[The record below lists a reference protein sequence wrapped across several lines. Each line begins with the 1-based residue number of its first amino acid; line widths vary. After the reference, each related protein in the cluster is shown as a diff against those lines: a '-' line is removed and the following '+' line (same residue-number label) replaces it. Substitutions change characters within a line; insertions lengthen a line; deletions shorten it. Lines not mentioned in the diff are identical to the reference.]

1 MVNLFVPNLPDS
13 IFLNNIKRMPF
24 IVFLIFLTAT
34 FPTQMA
40 FAAVTE
46 GCGLFDVNL
55 ECDLSGWMKL
65 FLGDIAIAA
74 GLALLLHFLAHRTQ
88 NKLEKIMETE
98 ENLRNRR
105 KDYAVMQL
113 KSLFNSVLYTLGSIN
128 KQIIHFNTEY
138 RTQTNE
144 DRKIWMRGILLSEI
158 RAEEAKMGRILLSAR
173 NTLIAS
179 NDVLNPE
186 INQQISGTITFLVE
200 ISKHEHEDGT
210 LDFPKYDICKS
221 KIKFLS
227 EIFLSYSFG
236 THSFA
241 NIEKHSQDFPK
252 DSANSSQSTRTK
264 LTLGE
269 LKHD

>member
-1 MVNLFVPNLPDS
+1 MNILDINLLKS
-13 IFLNNIKRMPF
+13 IWLNNIKRTS
-24 IVFLIFLTAT
+24 ILIFVIFVSAT
-34 FPTQMA
+34 FPAQMA

-46 GCGLFDVNL
+46 GCGLFDISL

-65 FLGDIAIAA
+65 FLGDLAIAA
-74 GLALLLHFLAHRTQ
+74 SLALFLHFLAHRTQ
-88 NKLEKIMETE
+88 SKLEKIIEAE
-98 ENLRNRR
+98 EELRNRR

-128 KQIIHFNTEY
+128 KHIIHYNTEY

-144 DRKIWMRGILLSEI
+144 DKKIWLRGILLSEI

-186 INQQISGTITFLVE
+186 MNQQISGTITFLVE
-200 ISKHEHEDGT
+200 VSKNEHQDGT
-210 LDFPKYDICKS
+210 LDYPKYNICKN

-227 EIFLSYSFG
+227 EIFSSYSFD

-241 NIEKHSQDFPK
+241 NTEKFSQDFPK

>member
-1 MVNLFVPNLPDS
+1 
-13 IFLNNIKRMPF
+13 MPI
-24 IVFLIFLTAT
+24 IVFLIFLIAT
-34 FPTQMA
+34 LPTQMA

-74 GLALLLHFLAHRTQ
+74 TLAIFLHFLAHRTQ
-88 NKLEKIMETE
+88 SKLEMIIETE

-113 KSLFNSVLYTLGSIN
+113 KSLFNSILYTLGSVN

-144 DRKIWMRGILLSEI
+144 DKKIWLRGILLSEI

-186 INQQISGTITFLVE
+186 INQQISGIITFLVE
-200 ISKHEHEDGT
+200 ISKDEHEDGT

-221 KIKFLS
+221 KIKFLT
-227 EIFLSYSFG
+227 EIFSSYSFG

-241 NIEKHSQDFPK
+241 NIEKHSQE
-252 DSANSSQSTRTK
+252 SANSSQSTRTK

-269 LKHD
+269 LEHD

>member
-1 MVNLFVPNLPDS
+1 MNTLLLNS
-13 IFLNNIKRMPF
+13 ILLNNIKRTS
-24 IVFLIFLTAT
+24 ILIFVIFVSST
-34 FPTQMA
+34 FSFQIA
-40 FAAVTE
+40 FAATGTP
-46 GCGLFDVNL
+46 GCGMFEIRPGCELG
-55 ECDLSGWMKL
+55 GWMHLIMGDALTGGLLGLL
-65 FLGDIAIAA
+65 F
-74 GLALLLHFLAHRTQ
+74 HHMAHKTQ
-88 NKLEKIMETE
+88 RKLERIMEEQE
-98 ENLRNRR
+98 ELRNRR

-113 KSLFNSVLYTLGSIN
+113 KGLFNSVLYTLGSIN

-144 DRKIWMRGILLSEI
+144 DKKIWLRGILLSEI

-200 ISKHEHEDGT
+200 ISRNEHEDGT
-210 LDFPKYDICKS
+210 LDFPKYEICKS

-227 EIFLSYSFG
+227 DIFSSYSFD

-241 NIEKHSQDFPK
+241 NIEKYSQDFPK
-252 DSANSSQSTRTK
+252 NSANSSQSTRTK

>member
-1 MVNLFVPNLPDS
+1 MEKLQQIQFNS
-13 IFLNNIKRMPF
+13 IFVNNIKRTTILI
-24 IVFLIFLTAT
+24 IVIFVLVT
-34 FPTQMA
+34 FPAHMA

-46 GCGLFDVNL
+46 GCGLFDVSL
-55 ECDLSGWMKL
+55 DCDLSGWMKL

-74 GLALLLHFLAHRTQ
+74 SLAVFLHFLAHRTQ
-88 NKLEKIMETE
+88 SKLESIIETQE
-98 ENLRNRR
+98 QMRNRR

-113 KSLFNSVLYTLGSIN
+113 KTLFNSVLYTLGSIN
-128 KQIIHFNTEY
+128 KHIKHFNTVH
-138 RTQTNE
+138 RTQENE
-144 DRKIWMRGILLSEI
+144 DKRIWISGILLSEI

-200 ISKHEHEDGT
+200 ISRNEQEDGT
-210 LDFPKYDICKS
+210 LDFPKYDICKN

-227 EIFLSYSFG
+227 EIFSSYSFD

-241 NIEKHSQDFPK
+241 NKESFSQEIPK
-252 DSANSSQSTRTK
+252 NSVPQSPSPQTE
-264 LTLGE
+264 LSLGE
-269 LKHD
+269 IQHD